1 MTEWDKL
8 YMNARRHPR
17 TMTEAFGPYTDDT
30 LHPMPD
36 QRKTPAH
43 EVALYIVAVLAVAAI
58 LIFQP

>member
-17 TMTEAFGPYTDDT
+17 T
-30 LHPMPD
+30 
-36 QRKTPAH
+36 TPAH